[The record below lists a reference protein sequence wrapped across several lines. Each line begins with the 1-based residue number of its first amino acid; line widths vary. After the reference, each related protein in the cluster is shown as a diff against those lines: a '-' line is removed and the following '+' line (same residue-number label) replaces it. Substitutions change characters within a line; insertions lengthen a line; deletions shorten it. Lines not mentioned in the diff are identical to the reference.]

1 MEVADESSRK
11 DLEYQYIAPTADY
24 ANELNRAVEQLQ
36 VPDEALDRGIDE
48 MMAVGSLQQC
58 LDTFEKFVKG
68 SNLFLL
74 YCNVLVTFVATPI
87 KSLIKMGVR
96 KRNIKLSF

>member
-1 MEVADESSRK
+1 MEVADGSSRK
-11 DLEYQYIAPTADY
+11 DLEYQYITPTADY

-58 LDTFEKFVKG
+58 LDTFEKFVNLGATNILAVPLIADEESDEILSKKIIPYFKSRG
-68 SNLFLL
+68 S
-74 YCNVLVTFVATPI
+74 
-87 KSLIKMGVR
+87 
-96 KRNIKLSF
+96 